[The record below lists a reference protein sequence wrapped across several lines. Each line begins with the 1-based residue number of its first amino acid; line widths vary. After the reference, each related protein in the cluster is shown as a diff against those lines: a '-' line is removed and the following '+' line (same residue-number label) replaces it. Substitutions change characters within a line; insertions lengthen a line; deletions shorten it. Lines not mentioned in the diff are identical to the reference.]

1 MGTFD
6 EKIGKH
12 VTKRNA
18 PADPLLNAAILL
30 DTISRLQGGKL
41 FPKGVYKFSSFKEAD
56 KWALKMMAST
66 HEHRD

>member
-6 EKIGKH
+6 EKIGKC
-12 VTKRNA
+12 VTRRNA
-18 PADPLLNAAILL
+18 TADPLLNAAILL

-41 FPKGVYKFSSFKEAD
+41 FPMGVYKFSSFEEAD

-66 HEHRD
+66 REHRD